1 MNINSIKATT
11 PVENFINVH
20 DVEENVNTNL
30 NNLDKVLNK
39 LETLIDT
46 EVREGGLSIYAYN
59 KAGESPLIYG
69 SKDGYS
75 AKKIYDDIDAIRA
88 EINSLKKSIPISAK
102 KHKLDEY
109 SMLKSQTNAYI
120 KTLQEILNEKS
131 KALDAAMESK
141 DPAAISKATAEYDT
155 AKSNFDTW
163 NSKIAEYDEKIK
175 RYS

>member
-46 EVREGGLSIYAYN
+46 EVREGGLSIYALN
-59 KAGESPLIYG
+59 IKGESPLIYG
-69 SKDGYS
+69 NKDGYS
-75 AKKIYDDIDAIRA
+75 AKKIYDDIDSIRA
-88 EINSLKKSIPISAK
+88 EINSLKKSIPLSAK

-120 KTLQEILNEKS
+120 RTLQDIMDEKS
-131 KALDAAMESK
+131 KALDQAMASK
-141 DPAAISKATAEYDT
+141 DPTAISKATAEYDQ
-155 AKSNFDTW
+155 AKANFDSW
-163 NSKIAEYDEKIK
+163 NKKITEYDAKIK